1 MYIFCMENYM
11 NMYEE
16 LLDKS
21 NMCNDKAINF
31 ADKDVNLAIFYK
43 NASKGFMDKALN
55 MKIKDLI

>member
-1 MYIFCMENYM
+1 M